1 MSITTKGVKCHN
13 DGMSNYMHINT
24 ASEKEFTEKAVE
36 VLLGQIE
43 KCRRDGSTELTM
55 TRRHFSEVPQHS
67 CTIGLSGGSTPHP
80 VYEALGKAKLPWKN
94 IHFFLVDERYV
105 PADNP
110 DSTQHMIRETLLKHA
125 HVPEENLVFPDTS
138 LPLRTCIAGYKK
150 AFLNLCKNHPP
161 DICILGLGPDG
172 HITSLFPP
180 LTAAALD
187 PKKTVIHTTTDIF
200 AVHDRILLTLPTLAQ
215 AKKFI
220 FLLKGEEKRAAWKMM
235 LESKEDE
242 RRWPA
247 KYILERGEVTVVSL
261 W

>member
-1 MSITTKGVKCHN
+1 MQQAI
-13 DGMSNYMHINT
+13 
-24 ASEKEFTEKAVE
+24 E

-67 CTIGLSGGSTPHP
+67 CTIGLSGGSTPRA

-94 IHFFLVDERYV
+94 IRFFLVDERYV
-105 PADNP
+105 PADDP
-110 DSTQHMIRETLLKHA
+110 DSTQRMVRETLLTHGQI
-125 HVPEENLVFPDTS
+125 PEENLVFPLTS
-138 LPLRTCIAGYKK
+138 LPLRSCIAEYKK
-150 AFLNLCKNHPP
+150 AFLNLCKNHPS

-180 LTAAALD
+180 LSDAAFD
-187 PKKTVIHTTTDIF
+187 PRKTVIHTTTDTF
-200 AVHDRILLTLPTLAQ
+200 AVHDRISLTLPALAQ

-220 FLLKGEEKRAAWKMM
+220 FLLKGAKKRETWKAM

-247 KYILERGEVTVVSL
+247 KYILERGDVTVISL